1 PSKRAPYRSIA
12 VPELGAHATALPFL
26 DYVLEDS
33 VISILIGRDR
43 IVPVA
48 VPHAGR
54 FCIHKLVV
62 QSLRGAADIP
72 KREKDAFQSVL
83 LAAVLAQEQEFLLR
97 EAIEA
102 MTKQLRS
109 RARPGVKRALKIL
122 QADHPDAA
130 EIIQQLA

>member
-1 PSKRAPYRSIA
+1 
-12 VPELGAHATALPFL
+12 
-26 DYVLEDS
+26 
-33 VISILIGRDR
+33 
-43 IVPVA
+43 
-48 VPHAGR
+48 
-54 FCIHKLVV
+54 V